1 MTEQY
6 PRIGRSK
13 AYEPCIRER
22 SGQQA
27 LPGGTMTRRWWTGVT
42 AAAVLPSALGAALL
56 VSAPF
61 AGTTTAPLADSHT
74 QAAVQ
79 HEPAKAAPSAL
90 APMHFDVPARAIV
103 TLVAAELA
111 LVSVG
116 AGVIVV
122 ARRNRLDDAE
132 DAQAVGV

>member
-1 MTEQY
+1 
-6 PRIGRSK
+6 
-13 AYEPCIRER
+13 
-22 SGQQA
+22 
-27 LPGGTMTRRWWTGVT
+27 MTRRWWTGVT

-74 QAAVQ
+74 QASVRHQ
-79 HEPAKAAPSAL
+79 TAALARTAAL
-90 APMHFDVPARAIV
+90 APMRFGVPARAIE
-103 TLVAAELA
+103 TLVAAELV

-122 ARRNRLDDAE
+122 ARNRSRLDE
-132 DAQAVGV
+132 G